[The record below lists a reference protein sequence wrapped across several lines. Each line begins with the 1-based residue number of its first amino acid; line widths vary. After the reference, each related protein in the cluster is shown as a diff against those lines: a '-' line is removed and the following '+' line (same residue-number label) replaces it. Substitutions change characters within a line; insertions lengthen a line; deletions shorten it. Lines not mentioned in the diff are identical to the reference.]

1 MRSNKIEQ
9 LTKGK
14 KKMAKEETTPEAIN
28 ARKIAEIEK
37 RHQEE
42 MDALKNQIQ
51 LLQIIATQAA
61 DAPPKVTNKEIIQ
74 INMDSTKYF
83 CETSEEKSIFFKNH
97 PEAKKY
103 KCQDC
108 QERFETPAVEDG
120 KILVCPK
127 CRSKLI
133 FVNTEVFNLDLP
145 IFIADELLEKEGNR
159 EHFVRKGKN
168 A

>member
-1 MRSNKIEQ
+1 
-9 LTKGK
+9 
-14 KKMAKEETTPEAIN
+14 MAKEEMTPEAIN
-28 ARKIAEIEK
+28 ARKIEEIEIK
-37 RHQEE
+37 HKEE
-42 MDALKNQIQ
+42 MDALKNQVE
-51 LLQIIATQAA
+51 LLQIIATQASE
-61 DAPPKVTNKEIIQ
+61 APSKVVDKKVIQ
-74 INMDSTKYF
+74 INLDSTKYF

-108 QERFETPAVEDG
+108 NERFEQPAVEDG

-133 FVNTEVFNLDLP
+133 FVNTEVFNLELP
-145 IFIADELLEKEGNR
+145 IFIADELLEKEGNK

>member
-1 MRSNKIEQ
+1 M
-9 LTKGK
+9 GK
-14 KKMAKEETTPEAIN
+14 EDMTPEAIN
-28 ARKIAEIEK
+28 ARKIAEIEIK
-37 RHQEE
+37 HKEE

-51 LLQIIATQAA
+51 LLQIIATQASE
-61 DAPPKVTNKEIIQ
+61 APQKVTNKEIIQ

-83 CETSEEKSIFFKNH
+83 CETTEEKHIFLKNH

-108 QERFETPAVEDG
+108 NERFEQPAVEDG

-127 CRSKLI
+127 CRSKSI
-133 FVNTEVFNLDLP
+133 FVNTEVFNLELP
-145 IFIADELLEKEGNR
+145 IFIADELLEKEGNK